1 MSRSAPVRIAVPQ
14 PIRGL
19 RLHRRAATTAPEAP
33 AVRWLL
39 ELGQRERQRA
49 ADAAALAA
57 CGRAVQQALHSLP
70 AQVNERLD
78 GLAAQVVELGLA
90 VARELLGQAIDRGLA
105 DPTKVVARCLRDC
118 VHGAERGDLVVRLH
132 PADLALV
139 QHGLAAELE
148 VQEAAAAARFVAD
161 ASVPRGGVR
170 AETGAGRLR
179 YAPLE
184 VFERMAAAIRREAEA

>member
-1 MSRSAPVRIAVPQ
+1 MRVAVAQ

-19 RLHRRAATTAPEAP
+19 RLHRKPAADVPAAP
-33 AVRWLL
+33 AARWLL
-39 ELGQRERQRA
+39 ELGQREQQRRT
-49 ADAAALAA
+49 DAAALLA
-57 CGRAVQQALHSLP
+57 CGRAVQQALLGLP

-90 VARELLGQAIDRGLA
+90 VARELLGQALDQGRA
-105 DPTKVVARCLRDC
+105 DPTPVVVRCLRDC

-139 QHGLAAELE
+139 QQGLQAAPE
-148 VQEAAAAARFVAD
+148 VQEAAAAARFVGD